1 MELEFAD
8 LAFDHYPSG
17 MGLVCLLVVY
27 VMLIMQTVLT
37 AWAMHLRPDEL
48 RALQVP

>member
-17 MGLVCLLVVY
+17 MGVVCLLVVY